1 MEIYHNVFDEYDFV
15 QILKEVAE
23 PKWRYGHGSYDPDDP
38 NYDKAF
44 PFWVMELDDNRFFT
58 DYLLNIIREVVDEPE
73 LELEHVYANGHV
85 YGDKAMPHVDSN
97 YDDGRTF
104 ILYANRHWN
113 ALDGGETAFLNKDG
127 ETWTHVTPSPNK
139 AVFFKGD
146 RYHYAREVSRTFR
159 SLRVT
164 IAWKLNGATRKLHY

>member
-1 MEIYHNVFDEYDFV
+1 MEIYHNVFGEYDFAE
-15 QILKEVAE
+15 ILKQVSQ
-23 PKWRYGHGSYDPDDP
+23 PRWKYGHGSRQDGSGI
-38 NYDKAF
+38 
-44 PFWVMELDDNRFFT
+44 PFWIMDLDQESFFT
-58 DYLLNIIREVVDEPE
+58 DYLLNIIREVVDEPD

-85 YGDKAMPHVDSN
+85 YGDKAMPHKDST

-104 ILYANRHWN
+104 LLYANHDWDL
-113 ALDGGETAFLNKDG
+113 LDGGETAFLNKDG

-139 AVFFKGD
+139 AVFFNGN
-146 RYHYAREVSRTFR
+146 RIHYGREVSRTFR